1 MINYM
6 ENNLKNEKKKLKYS
20 VETLET
26 LLINLYLSSPEKI
39 LDVDYPDILEALKQ
53 SIELLN
59 KEIKDIEDYEELIQ
73 HEESWTE

>member
-53 SIELLN
+53 SIALLN
-59 KEIKDIEDYEELIQ
+59 KEIKDIEKKLK
-73 HEESWTE
+73 

>member
-59 KEIKDIEDYEELIQ
+59 KEIKDIDKSKIIC
-73 HEESWTE
+73 

>member
-1 MINYM
+1 M

-20 VETLET
+20 AETLET

-59 KEIKDIEDYEELIQ
+59 KEIKDIEDHEELIQ
-73 HEESWTE
+73 HEESWTK

>member
-20 VETLET
+20 VETLEI
-26 LLINLYLSSPEKI
+26 LLINLYLLEPKKI
-39 LDVDYPDILEALKQ
+39 LNVDYPDILEALKQ
-53 SIELLN
+53 SIALLN

>member
-53 SIELLN
+53 SIALLN

>member
-26 LLINLYLSSPEKI
+26 LLINLYLLEPKKI
-39 LDVDYPDILEALKQ
+39 LNVDYPDILEALKQ
-53 SIELLN
+53 SIALLN

>member
-1 MINYM
+1 M

>member
-1 MINYM
+1 M

-20 VETLET
+20 AETLET